1 MTSPPAP
8 NRFISRAAGARNAV
22 ERAELLQMV
31 PTCRTV
37 YQVAHMYSNGVALQK
52 SAHFWLPMLLCADFP
67 AAYSPALTSFAEL
80 TEAGQQS
87 PGHPWR
93 RVPQI
98 LPSSLTSASSL
109 GQKVSRMSDWK
120 KSLHDP
126 RLRARPSL
134 EHCERAFDS
143 IFLVRKS
150 KSRESESTMTKLIS
164 FGFGGGEAPPC

>member
-37 YQVAHMYSNGVALQK
+37 YQVAHVYSNGVALQK
-52 SAHFWLPMLLCADFP
+52 SGHFWLPMLLCADFP

-87 PGHPWR
+87 AW
-93 RVPQI
+93 
-98 LPSSLTSASSL
+98 SSLEKSTSDFAEL
-109 GQKVSRMSDWK
+109 VDERE
-120 KSLHDP
+120 LT
-126 RLRARPSL
+126 RA
-134 EHCERAFDS
+134 
-143 IFLVRKS
+143 K
-150 KSRESESTMTKLIS
+150 
-164 FGFGGGEAPPC
+164 GEPNV